1 MMLLRN
7 KRKYKSVYDIFLQKE
22 VDSYMNVRKTIRRS
36 SGRESRNNYNMPQK
50 KNSGFLGR
58 VIRRFF
64 LVLFAVVIMLASVLL
79 MVLNLVFNGPS
90 PTARDQLAM
99 ALIEASATKW
109 VPALFIGE
117 EAVAELKSDGGDVGL
132 QDDVTDA
139 NAVIIN
145 RAGLTAN
152 ADEWANYPDG
162 IRIES
167 IEGATYKAKVML
179 VRNPSQVYLGIST
192 HNGFSTSIP
201 GKRLN
206 VAIEDESAI
215 AAVNAGAFND
225 DGTSGSY
232 VGSLPEGLVY
242 SGGNCVWKTGVPPNG
257 ITGFAGFN
265 EDNVLVV
272 HKDNITAA
280 QAEELNI
287 RDGCCF
293 GPVLIMNG
301 EINMEAYNKASGLN
315 PRTAIGQRA
324 DGAVIFVCI
333 DGRQPSSM
341 GGEYKDII
349 DIMVEYGAINA
360 CNMDGGS
367 STVMMY
373 RDTYGLYG
381 EKGQV
386 QMMNSYSLLQTEP
399 RKMPDFWLVRPTEE
413 G

>member
-1 MMLLRN
+1 MKKQNTNLAVQPTKL
-7 KRKYKSVYDIFLQKE
+7 KQPEKKKG
-22 VDSYMNVRKTIRRS
+22 
-36 SGRESRNNYNMPQK
+36 SGLM
-50 KNSGFLGR
+50 GR
-58 VIRRFF
+58 IIRRFF
-64 LVLFAVVIMLASVLL
+64 LVLFAVVIMAVSALV

-90 PTARDQLAM
+90 PTARNQLTM
-99 ALIEASATKW
+99 TLIEASATKW

-117 EAVAELKSDGGDVGL
+117 DGVAEIRAGVDVQL
-132 QDDVTDA
+132 EDDVTDV

-145 RAGLTAN
+145 RGGLTGN
-152 ADEWANYPDG
+152 ADEWADYPDG

-167 IEGATYKAKVML
+167 VNGDTYNAKVMI
-179 VRNPSQVYLGIST
+179 VRDPSQVYLGIST
-192 HNGFSTSIP
+192 HEGFSTSIP

-206 VAIEDESAI
+206 VAIEDEGAI
-215 AAVNAGAFND
+215 AAVNGGAFND

-232 VGSLPEGLVY
+232 VGTLPAGLVY
-242 SGGNCVWKTGVPPNG
+242 SEGECVWTSGKPSETS
-257 ITGFAGFN
+257 GFAGFTK
-265 EDNVLVV
+265 DNILVV
-272 HKDNITAA
+272 HQDNISQA

-293 GPVLIMNG
+293 GPVLIVNG
-301 EINMEAYNKASGLN
+301 EINMEAYNKVSGLN
-315 PRTAIGQRA
+315 PRTGIGQRA

-333 DGRQPSSM
+333 DGRQPSSR
-341 GGEYKDII
+341 GGEYKDVI

-381 EKGQV
+381 EAGQV

-399 RKMPDFWLVRPTEE
+399 RKMPDFWMVRPAGEE
-413 G
+413 

>member
-1 MMLLRN
+1 MSEKN
-7 KRKYKSVYDIFLQKE
+7 VKQKAAKSSDIVASQSK
-22 VDSYMNVRKTIRRS
+22 
-36 SGRESRNNYNMPQK
+36 QK
-50 KNSGFLGR
+50 KGNGLMGR
-58 VIRRFF
+58 IIRRFF
-64 LVLFAVVIMLASVLL
+64 LVLFTLIIMLVSALV
-79 MVLNLVFNGPS
+79 MVLNLIFNGPS

-109 VPALFIGE
+109 VPSLFIGE
-117 EAVAELKSDGGDVGL
+117 EAVAELKSDDSDVGL

-145 RAGLTAN
+145 RAGFTAD
-152 ADEWANYPDG
+152 ADEWENYPDG

-167 IEGATYKAKVML
+167 VDGDTYNAKVMI
-179 VRNPSQVYLGIST
+179 VRDPSRVYLGIST
-192 HNGFSTSIP
+192 HEGFSTSIP

-206 VAIEDESAI
+206 VAIEDEGAI

-242 SGGNCVWKTGVPPNG
+242 SEGNCVWKTGAPPNG

-280 QAEELNI
+280 QAEELHI

-301 EINMEAYNKASGLN
+301 EINMEAYNKTSGLN

-341 GGEYKDII
+341 GGEYKDVI

-399 RKMPDFWLVRPTEE
+399 RKMPDFWLVRPAEE

>member
-1 MMLLRN
+1 MKKLNENLAVHPAGTQDT
-7 KRKYKSVYDIFLQKE
+7 K
-22 VDSYMNVRKTIRRS
+22 
-36 SGRESRNNYNMPQK
+36 K
-50 KNSGFLGR
+50 KNANGFL
-58 VIRRFF
+58 RRTILRLF
-64 LVLFAVVIMLASVLL
+64 LVLFTIIIMSFSALIMVI
-79 MVLNLVFNGPS
+79 NLIFNGPS
-90 PTARDQLAM
+90 PTARNLLTM
-99 ALIEASATKW
+99 TLIEASATKW

-117 EAVAELKSDGGDVGL
+117 DVVAEIRSSGNIEFKDE
-132 QDDVTDA
+132 VTDV
-139 NAVIIN
+139 NTIVIN
-145 RAGLTAN
+145 RTDIVSVD
-152 ADEWANYPDG
+152 DEWEDYPDG
-162 IRIES
+162 IRIEKVD
-167 IEGATYKAKVML
+167 GDTFNATVMI
-179 VRNPSQVYLGIST
+179 VRDPSKVYLGLST
-192 HNGFSTSIP
+192 YDGYSTSIP

-206 VAIEDESAI
+206 VAIEDEGAI

-242 SGGNCVWKTGVPPNG
+242 SGGKCVWKTGAPPNG

-265 EDNVLVV
+265 KDNILVV
-272 HKDNITAA
+272 HRENITAA

-293 GPVLIMNG
+293 GPVLVMNG
-301 EINMEAYNKASGLN
+301 EINMEAYNKISGLN

-341 GGEYKDII
+341 GGEYGDII

-373 RDTYGLYG
+373 RDANGLYG
-381 EKGQV
+381 EAGEV

-399 RKMPDFWLVRPTEE
+399 RKMPNFWMVQP
-413 G
+413 

>member
-1 MMLLRN
+1 M
-7 KRKYKSVYDIFLQKE
+7 KKQ
-22 VDSYMNVRKTIRRS
+22 NVNLAVQSTKPQQFEKKKGNGLM
-36 SGRESRNNYNMPQK
+36 GRI
-50 KNSGFLGR
+50 
-58 VIRRFF
+58 VRRFF
-64 LVLFAVVIMLASVLL
+64 LVLFAVVIMAVSALV

-90 PTARDQLAM
+90 PTARNQLTM
-99 ALIEASATKW
+99 TLIEASATKW

-117 EAVAELKSDGGDVGL
+117 DGVAEIRAGVDVQL
-132 QDDVTDA
+132 EDDVTDV

-145 RAGLTAN
+145 RGGLTGN
-152 ADEWANYPDG
+152 ADEWADYPDG

-167 IEGATYKAKVML
+167 VDGDTYNAKVMI
-179 VRNPSQVYLGIST
+179 VRDPSQVYLGIST
-192 HNGFSTSIP
+192 HEGFSTSIP

-206 VAIEDESAI
+206 VAIVDEGAI
-215 AAVNAGAFND
+215 AAVNGGAFND
-225 DGTSGSY
+225 DGSSHSY
-232 VGSLPEGLVY
+232 VGTLPAGLVY
-242 SGGNCVWKTGVPPNG
+242 SEGECVWTSGKPSETS
-257 ITGFAGFN
+257 GFAGFTK
-265 EDNVLVV
+265 DNILVV
-272 HKDNITAA
+272 HKDNISQA

-301 EINMEAYNKASGLN
+301 EINMEAYNKVSGLN
-315 PRTAIGQRA
+315 PRTGIGQRA

-341 GGEYKDII
+341 GGEYRDVI

-381 EKGQV
+381 EAGQV
-386 QMMNSYSLLQTEP
+386 QIMNSYSLLQIEP
-399 RKMPDFWLVRPTEE
+399 RKMPDFWMVRPAKE